1 MCRYESSVYP
11 WATGPYDP
19 YYQYP
24 PYGYETPVDIPVNY
38 QQFYPNYQDYQS
50 YPDYGS
56 YHDYQSYPD
65 YETHQGY
72 QSYLDYEN
80 DQGFEGYMNMP
91 YEQENPMY
99 SQFMN
104 PNDYQGFQIPGQH
117 AMTPTQKQMLLQYFQ
132 DENGEVDLDKVFKTL
147 GQVVQITQQV
157 SPVIKTLNSMVR
169 GS

>member
-11 WATGPYDP
+11 WASGPYDP

-38 QQFYPNYQDYQS
+38 QQFYHNYQDYQS
-50 YPDYGS
+50 YPEYDHY
-56 YHDYQSYPD
+56 
-65 YETHQGY
+65 QGY
-72 QSYLDYEN
+72 
-80 DQGFEGYMNMP
+80 EGYMNMP
-91 YEQENPMY
+91 YEQGNPMY
-99 SQFMN
+99 NQFMN

-157 SPVIKTLNSMVR
+157 SPLVKTLNSMVR